1 MPTEAMRA
9 QLARKALDL
18 YLEVHTTERRWR
30 YPVTGSDI
38 AVCDI
43 VDLMT
48 DLLILARQSGHDPC
62 AVLRKTQAHL
72 KAETGESC

>member
-18 YLEVHTTERRWR
+18 YLEEHTAERRWR
-30 YPVTGSDI
+30 YPVEGADV
-38 AVCDI
+38 AECDI

-48 DLLILARQSGHDPC
+48 DLLILARRSGHDPC
-62 AVLRKTQAHL
+62 VILRKTQVHL
-72 KAETGESC
+72 KAEIGESC